1 VSIFYTLYTNIPS
14 SIADIESLI
23 EVDTIPDDVLN
34 LSVHIPSERTLDIMK
49 DAFPFRSTIK
59 IIYHLITSNYDQS
72 CRAMIKTV
80 VQLLSADQSDLVLLY
95 NGDVRT
101 LQRIHSMLV
110 LNNNGFWI
118 PEYCDLLPFPYSIE
132 NLPGL

>member
-14 SIADIESLI
+14 SIADIEALI
-23 EVDTIPDDVLN
+23 EVNTISHDVLN
-34 LSVHIPSERTLDIMK
+34 LSVHIPSDRTLDIMR
-49 DAFPFRSTIK
+49 DVFPFHSTIK

-101 LQRIHSMLV
+101 LQRIHSTLV

-118 PEYCDLLPFPYSIE
+118 PEYCELLPFPYTIE
-132 NLPGL
+132 ELPEL